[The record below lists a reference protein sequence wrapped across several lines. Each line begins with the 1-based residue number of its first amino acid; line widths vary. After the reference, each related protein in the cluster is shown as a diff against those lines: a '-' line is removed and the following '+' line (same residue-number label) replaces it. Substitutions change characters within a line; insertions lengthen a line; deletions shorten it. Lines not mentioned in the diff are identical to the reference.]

1 MIFIVL
7 HDRTPRIVDP
17 ITAQAMSDFRGRGDI
32 TNWSRHV
39 RFSNRPFGVKHF
51 QTTRRCSVDVA
62 HGLVLLFGIGT

>member
-17 ITAQAMSDFRGRGDI
+17 ITAQAMSDFGGRGDI

-39 RFSNRPFGVKHF
+39 SFLPISAAPVVHRVVRQDGQHAD
-51 QTTRRCSVDVA
+51 RVD
-62 HGLVLLFGIGT
+62 G